1 MFDVLGDARAALA
14 SVVKP
19 SKDPMLSVGP
29 GRLALAKLETALAG
43 QFDAPYRLKDAL
55 APIVKDYD
63 YIILDTPPS
72 LGILTVNALVASTH
86 LLVPIQAAYFA
97 IEGTDD
103 LLETYERIRA
113 RPNPQLKMLG
123 VVITLYDKR
132 TNIAKDTHGQIRAV
146 FGGMLFKTKI
156 GKNVRLE
163 EVRRTRK
170 RYSHLRRSPLGRW
183 STKSWQR
190 RLYNVSKRLG
200 LPVTLKMRHDAHY
213 VESLTSYSGATIGR
227 MLPVEQ
233 IRPNPEQPR
242 KALGDL
248 RELADSIR
256 QKGVLEPLLV
266 RFVPREDCYYIISG
280 ERRYHA
286 ARAAGLREVPCI
298 EKSADEAETLEI
310 SLIENIQRKDLTP
323 FEEAEGLQ
331 RLAEQFDY
339 SHEELAKKLGKARSS
354 VSETLSL
361 RSIPE
366 SLRKKCVE
374 NGVTTKSLLLQIAR
388 QPTERKMLELFARI
402 LQSGLTRDEARKVR
416 SDEKDGPQKPQP
428 FIFQY
433 EPENEAF
440 RFRLQFKKSHV
451 SRDELI
457 RTLREILAQLE
468 GTSEADST
476 AA

>member
-1 MFDVLGDARAALA
+1 M
-14 SVVKP
+14 
-19 SKDPMLSVGP
+19 
-29 GRLALAKLETALAG
+29 
-43 QFDAPYRLKDAL
+43 
-55 APIVKDYD
+55 
-63 YIILDTPPS
+63 
-72 LGILTVNALVASTH
+72 
-86 LLVPIQAAYFA
+86 
-97 IEGTDD
+97 
-103 LLETYERIRA
+103 
-113 RPNPQLKMLG
+113 
-123 VVITLYDKR
+123 
-132 TNIAKDTHGQIRAV
+132 
-146 FGGMLFKTKI
+146 
-156 GKNVRLE
+156 
-163 EVRRTRK
+163 
-170 RYSHLRRSPLGRW
+170 
-183 STKSWQR
+183 
-190 RLYNVSKRLG
+190 SKRLG
-200 LPVTLKMRHDAHY
+200 LPVTLRMRHDAHY

-248 RELADSIR
+248 RELSDSIR

-298 EKSADEAETLEI
+298 EKSADDAETLEI

-323 FEEAEGLQ
+323 FEEADGLQ
-331 RLAEQFDY
+331 RLAEQFNY

-361 RSIPE
+361 RNIPE

-402 LQSGLTRDEARKVR
+402 LQSGLTRDQARRVR
-416 SDEKDGPQKPQP
+416 SDEKDGPLKPQP
-428 FIFQY
+428 FVFQY

-468 GTSEADST
+468 GTGEADST